1 MPFER
6 TVLIDN
12 VVYGYH
18 KAMSVIS
25 DTEGNYV
32 HICSWEHPEDADNP
46 AKYAKTRSFLIPDSA
61 EAAGTLIATCEN
73 WAKDNEYPE
82 YIDEAQAALDA
93 VLPILTDEQAEQV
106 PDAFPLWSA
115 ASKAYKVGDRVRYEG
130 VLYKCVQAHTSQ
142 EGWEPPNAASLWS
155 RIGEP
160 VEYPEWIQPTGA
172 HDAYSRGDKVSHNE
186 KHWASDIDANT
197 YEPGVYG
204 WTEE

>member
-1 MPFER
+1 MPITR
-6 TVLIDN
+6 KVLINEKVYEYHRVASISHQLDGQTVI
-12 VVYGYH
+12 VV
-18 KAMSVIS
+18 
-25 DTEGNYV
+25 E
-32 HICSWEHPEDADNP
+32 SWESEEAVSNP
-46 AKYAKTRSFLIPDSA
+46 AKSPFSAGFPTEQDIGMTFA
-61 EAAGTLIATCEN
+61 EAEQRVFALP
-73 WAKDNEYPE
+73 DFDEYTEP
-82 YIDEAQAALDA
+82 AQAALDA

-115 ASKAYKVGDRVRYEG
+115 AGKAYKVGDRVRYDG

-160 VEYPEWIQPTGA
+160 AEYPEWIQPTGA
-172 HDAYSRGDKVSHNE
+172 HDAYAKGDKVSHNE
-186 KHWASDIDANT
+186 KHWSSDIDANT